1 MTLGELELE
10 LERILLEKS
19 DVQETLVKLETVCSS
34 LEHDKKRLK
43 DEIKKV
49 IPSVHHHLMLLRNFF
64 SPPFSCLFSSSSTW
78 KLRQMCGNVF

>member
-1 MTLGELELE
+1 MILGELELE
-10 LERILLEKS
+10 LECILLEKA
-19 DVQETLVKLETVCSS
+19 DGQETLVKLEMLCSS

-49 IPSVHHHLMLLRNFF
+49 IPSVHHHLMFLCNFF
-64 SPPFSCLFSSSSTW
+64 SPFSSLFSSSSIW